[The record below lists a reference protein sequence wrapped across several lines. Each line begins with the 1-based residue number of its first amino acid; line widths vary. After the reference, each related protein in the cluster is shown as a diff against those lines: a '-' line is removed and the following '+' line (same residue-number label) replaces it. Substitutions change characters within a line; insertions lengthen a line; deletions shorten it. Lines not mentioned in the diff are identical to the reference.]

1 MALPLA
7 VERIKR
13 KSSVPAFATVED
25 LIAAWKPAEPVY
37 VLHPDAFKN
46 AAQAFL
52 TGFPGETMYAVKA
65 NDTAPVVDALWAAGI
80 RHFDVASLHEVR
92 VIRSRFPQARMSFMA
107 PVRGNGATA
116 EAFHVHGV
124 RAFAID
130 THFELT
136 RLLKETGADHN
147 VTYAHGLTVLVRL
160 AVPSDGAALELS
172 SKFGVDAE
180 GGAELLQAIAA
191 VGAKPAL
198 TFHVGSLC
206 TDPNAYVR
214 ALKVCKQTIDKA
226 GVRVHAIDVGGGFPA
241 AYPGVPQ
248 PPLTAYFDAIA
259 KARKDLRF
267 DARIEFLC
275 EPGRALVA
283 DGVSVLTQVNMRR
296 PDAVFLND
304 GIYGSLNEYI
314 LPNWPVHYP
323 LTVYGLS
330 ADGRTVLRE
339 GPVTPFKVFGPTCD
353 TLDKLPVKLAL
364 PDSIR
369 AGDWVLFGQMGA
381 YSAAL
386 RTSFNGF
393 YPDTFAMVTGA

>member
-13 KSSVPAFATVED
+13 KSKVPSFATVTD
-25 LIAAWKPAEPVY
+25 LISAWKPAEPVY
-37 VLHPDAFKN
+37 VLYSEQFRR

-65 NDTAPVVDALWAAGI
+65 NDTAPVLEALWEAGI

-92 VIRSRFPQARMSFMA
+92 AIRSRFPSAKMSFMA

-124 RAFAID
+124 RTFAID
-130 THFELT
+130 THFELN

-147 VTYAHGLTVLVRL
+147 VTYAHGLTVLVRMV
-160 AVPSDGAALELS
+160 VPSDGAALELS
-172 SKFGVDAE
+172 SKFGVDPA
-180 GGAELLQAIAA
+180 GGAELLKAIAA
-191 VGAKPAL
+191 IGAKPAL
-198 TFHVGSLC
+198 TFHVGSLS
-206 TDPNAYVR
+206 TDPQAYVR
-214 ALKVCKQTIDKA
+214 ALKVCKETIDRA
-226 GVRVHAIDVGGGFPA
+226 GVRVMAIDVGGGFPA

-248 PPLTAYFDAIA
+248 PPLSAFFDAIG
-259 KARKDLRF
+259 KARTDLGF
-267 DARIEFLC
+267 DQGLDLFC

-283 DGVSVLTQVNMRR
+283 DGVNVLTQVNMRR
-296 PDAVFLND
+296 GDACFLND
-304 GIYGSLNEYI
+304 GIYGSLNEYV
-314 LPNWPVHYP
+314 LPNWPVQYP
-323 LTVYGLS
+323 LTVFTLR
-330 ADGRTVLRE
+330 DGKVVEKRGETIDYR
-339 GPVTPFKVFGPTCD
+339 VFGPTCD

-364 PDSIR
+364 PADLAPS
-369 AGDWVLFGQMGA
+369 DWVMFGQMGA

-393 YPDTFAMVTGA
+393 YPDAFAMVTDQ

>member
-13 KSSVPAFATVED
+13 KSKVPSFKTIQE
-25 LIAAWKPAEPVY
+25 LIGAWQPAEPIY
-37 VLHPDAFKN
+37 VLHPDQFRR
-46 AAQAFL
+46 AAHSFL

-65 NDTAPVVDALWAAGI
+65 NDTAPVLDLLWASGI

-92 VIRSRFPQARMSFMA
+92 AIRSRFSTAKMSFMA

-130 THFELT
+130 TQFELN

-147 VTYAHGLTVLVRL
+147 VTYAHDLNVLVRMV
-160 AVPSDGAALELS
+160 VPSDGAALELS
-172 SKFGVDAE
+172 SKFGVDPA
-180 GGAELLQAIAA
+180 GGAELLKAIADI
-191 VGAKPAL
+191 GAKPAL
-198 TFHVGSLC
+198 TFHVGSLS
-206 TDPNAYVR
+206 TDPQAYVR
-214 ALKVCKQTIDKA
+214 ALTVCKDTIDRA
-226 GVRVHAIDVGGGFPA
+226 GVRVTAIDVGGGFPA

-248 PPLTAYFDAIA
+248 PPLSAFFEAIA
-259 KARKDLRF
+259 QARLDLAF
-267 DARIEFLC
+267 DSELTLLC

-296 PDAVFLND
+296 GDAAFLND
-304 GIYGSLNEYI
+304 GIYGSLNEYV
-314 LPNWPVHYP
+314 LPNWPVQYP
-323 LTVYGLS
+323 LTVFTLR
-330 ADGRTVLRE
+330 DGQVVEKRGETTAYR
-339 GPVTPFKVFGPTCD
+339 VFGPTCD
-353 TLDKLPVKLAL
+353 TLDKLPVKLDL
-364 PDSIR
+364 PADL
-369 AGDWVLFGQMGA
+369 APGDWVMFGQMGA

-393 YPDTFAMVTGA
+393 YPDAFAMVTGG